1 MNVERFLRRELNRKD
16 AYQLL
21 SACYYLP
28 EEDAFG
34 KLVQLEEAMGSDYA
48 QAAEH
53 VTNMKEETDI
63 EQLIIDFSRLFVG
76 PFKLLAPPYGS
87 VYLEGGR
94 RIMGNST
101 LDAHNRYREAGLD
114 ISGDLKE
121 VPDHITI
128 ELEFMYYLVLK
139 EIEAIGNSDLETAMD
154 FLNKQKG
161 FLEDHLGAWV
171 AELAHAIRDQAETGF
186 YRNLARATV
195 SFVEKDFHHI
205 VKTAMADLPTLAVEA

>member
-1 MNVERFLRRELNRKD
+1 MKVEHFLRRELKRKD

-28 EEDAFG
+28 EEETLG
-34 KLVQLEEAMGSDYA
+34 KLVQLEEAMDSDYA
-48 QAAEH
+48 KAAEH
-53 VTNMKEETDI
+53 VSNMREETDI
-63 EQLIIDFSRLFVG
+63 GQLVIDFSRLFVG

-101 LDAHNRYREAGLD
+101 LDAHDRYREVGLD

-121 VPDHITI
+121 VPDHIAI

-139 EIEAIGNSDLETAMD
+139 EIEAIGNSDFESALD
-154 FLNKQKG
+154 YLNKQKG
-161 FLEDHLGAWV
+161 SGGSPGSLG
-171 AELAHAIRDQAETGF
+171 T
-186 YRNLARATV
+186 
-195 SFVEKDFHHI
+195 
-205 VKTAMADLPTLAVEA
+205 